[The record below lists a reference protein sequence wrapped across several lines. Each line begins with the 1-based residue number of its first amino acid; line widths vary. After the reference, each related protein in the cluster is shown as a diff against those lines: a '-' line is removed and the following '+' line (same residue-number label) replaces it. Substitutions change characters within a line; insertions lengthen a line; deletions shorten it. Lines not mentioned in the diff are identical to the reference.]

1 MPKGPCRP
9 GADLRPGGP
18 PLAGRHPIIEAGG
31 SGWWGI
37 PLLHTNQDGS
47 VLAVGDRRGWW
58 PTRGAVATRVP
69 PKRAVDRA
77 VRKVD
82 LNRVSP
88 GRAGGTVGD
97 RTIAHRPYHTVEG
110 LSQGEG
116 SGRRCW
122 RSCGRWWRSSG
133 KGRRVGHR
141 LGVTGGKLRSGAI
154 ELVKCVPYRTGKDRI
169 ASSYS
174 AESSR

>member
-1 MPKGPCRP
+1 VVRLPPKMANYITQTIRDNAQGAP
-9 GADLRPGGP
+9 ADLERIDLRQGGP

-47 VLAVGDRRGWW
+47 VLAVGDRRGWR

-69 PKRAVDRA
+69 PKGAVDRA

-88 GRAGGTVGD
+88 GRAGSTVGD
-97 RTIAHRPYHTVEG
+97 RTEAGWADHRTPAVPH
-110 LSQGEG
+110 
-116 SGRRCW
+116 GR
-122 RSCGRWWRSSG
+122 GPEPG
-133 KGRRVGHR
+133 
-141 LGVTGGKLRSGAI
+141 
-154 ELVKCVPYRTGKDRI
+154 
-169 ASSYS
+169 
-174 AESSR
+174 